1 MFGSYISIKLGGKN
15 CMHQIDSPPKV
26 NLVKHYNIEDRFLP
40 VALNLGFPVHLSKE
54 LKKHK
59 TKTDAPTP
67 F

>member
-1 MFGSYISIKLGGKN
+1 
-15 CMHQIDSPPKV
+15 MHQIDSPPKV

-40 VALNLGFPVHLSKE
+40 VALNPGFPVHLSKE